1 MDGYKSRGESSK
13 RRERVR
19 REEIRRERVSRK
31 KVQVDENVE
40 QSGNTL
46 FFPMFC
52 GTTGILQGLVNVPFW
67 GSVSHHLPISVGD
80 EIFPFQLADVKKWDI
95 NPNP

>member
-1 MDGYKSRGESSK
+1 MDGYRSRGESSQ

-40 QSGNTL
+40 QSRNTL
-46 FFPMFC
+46 FFQCF
-52 GTTGILQGLVNVPFW
+52 GALLVYSRGW
-67 GSVSHHLPISVGD
+67 
-80 EIFPFQLADVKKWDI
+80 
-95 NPNP
+95 